1 MNSEVVQKEAIKIK
15 LANHSEFERA
25 WGAFIKLGYHCPESL
40 VPHTA
45 PYLYAYADGLVRAD
59 YFDVEGA
66 DLSSPNSALGH
77 FTTENNHKEVTL
89 AELLK
94 MAYGNESAVF
104 IGIDPEYIYYSVD
117 ADEQAYYTQ
126 AEPLI
131 SQRGEFWGKDIKM
144 KDAPNFK
151 LHTDWKQS
159 LIKRDSA
166 EKQPSADGVNKKDA
180 PSLGEPLPSMGQAL
194 MGLFAT
200 KMGTMFYIPFLDAND
215 PPKQFI
221 EMLEDMDDCNLEA
234 LQEKSNAFKGL
245 FDNGLKVKE
254 VAENLI
260 CELQKSNYPY
270 LLCVETCQNIRS
282 VRENEQGEIVGCG
295 YSWNSRCSTWI
306 LTTELIDGVMQAKQ
320 IGDAN
325 LKRHK
330 AKLDAELQPNV

>member
-1 MNSEVVQKEAIKIK
+1 MNAVVQKEAIKIK
-15 LANHSEFERA
+15 LANHPEFEKA
-25 WGAFIKLGYHCPESL
+25 WGAFIKLGYHCPKDL

-45 PYLYAYADGLVRAD
+45 PYLYAHADDCIRAD

-66 DLSSPNSALGH
+66 DLSSPKSALGY
-77 FTTENNHKEVTL
+77 FTAEDNHKEITL

-94 MAYGNESAVF
+94 LAYGNENAVF
-104 IGIDPEYIYYSVD
+104 IGVKPEYIYYSVD
-117 ADEQAYYTQ
+117 ADEQAYYTKT
-126 AEPLI
+126 EPHI
-131 SQRGEFWGKDIKM
+131 SQRGEFWGKDITM

-159 LIKRDSA
+159 LIKRDSS
-166 EKQPSADGVNKKDA
+166 EKQLSAGEVNKNDA
-180 PSLGEPLPSMGQAL
+180 PSLIEPLPSMRQAL
-194 MGLFAT
+194 GDLLAT
-200 KMGTMFYIPFLDAND
+200 KMGTVFYIPFLDAND

-245 FDNGLKVKE
+245 FDNSLKIKE

-260 CELQKSNYPY
+260 CELQQSNYPY
-270 LLCVETCQNIRS
+270 LLCVQTCQNIRS
-282 VRENEQGEIVGCG
+282 VHENEQGEIIGCG
-295 YSWNSRCSTWI
+295 YTWNAHCSTWI

>member
-1 MNSEVVQKEAIKIK
+1 MNAVVQKEAIKIK
-15 LANHSEFERA
+15 CDSHAQFLEA
-25 WGAFIKLGYHCPESL
+25 WDLLVKLGYNGPQENKPEIWSK
-40 VPHTA
+40 H
-45 PYLYAYADGLVRAD
+45 LYGRAGGHIDAD
-59 YFDVEGA
+59 YFNGNDSL
-66 DLSSPNSALGH
+66 DSAKD
-77 FTTENNHKEVTL
+77 FAYFSDPSREVTML
-89 AELLK
+89 ELRE
-94 MAYGNESAVF
+94 MAGPLDGVEK
-104 IGIDPEYIYYSVD
+104 EY
-117 ADEQAYYTQ
+117 
-126 AEPLI
+126 
-131 SQRGEFWGKDIKM
+131 
-144 KDAPNFK
+144 
-151 LHTDWKQS
+151 
-159 LIKRDSA
+159 
-166 EKQPSADGVNKKDA
+166 PSADGASKKDV
-180 PSLGEPLPSMGQAL
+180 PSLGEPLPSMRQAL
-194 MGLFAT
+194 MDLFAT
-200 KMGTMFYIPFLDAND
+200 KMGTVFYIPFLDAND

-221 EMLEDMDDCNLEA
+221 EMLEDIDDCNLEA